1 MALPPDR
8 SSFCYVNRSKF
19 ISDRDNI
26 ANKQNWATFE
36 RVENNNSAIL
46 LRLANTV
53 PIGTSGSGGGDRGD
67 RIWYQFADD
76 AEKMAYRQGRRDHIA
91 AFPTVSDFMVPYSD
105 RPIPYTSTVLS
116 TLASLPQPAVP
127 INCIC
132 SLPTGR
138 LMSDDERI
146 SNAKAASVYV
156 KASTQT
162 ALYPKSPYR
171 FSSADEYL
179 LYKRYVSMNNVRP
192 DL

>member
-8 SSFCYVNRSKF
+8 SSFCYINSSKF

-53 PIGTSGSGGGDRGD
+53 PTGGVANGSD

-76 AEKMAYRQGRRDHIA
+76 AEKIAYRQGRRDHIA
-91 AFPTVSDFMVPYSD
+91 AFPTVSDFTIPYSD

-138 LMSDDERI
+138 LISDDERI
-146 SNAKAASVYV
+146 SNAKGASVYV

-179 LYKRYVSMNNVRP
+179 LYKRYVSMNNVRT